1 MGAGTVGSRQSELT
15 EDSDSGSDWA
25 SGWEGEESG
34 KDRRLQ
40 TRFGR
45 SGHPLFH
52 GALACTHI
60 RPCHQD

>member
-40 TRFGR
+40 TRFG
-45 SGHPLFH
+45 S
-52 GALACTHI
+52 T
-60 RPCHQD
+60 